1 MRESIMTATPKQLLT
16 HFRNSV
22 LLIEPSPRWIRGY
35 FSGAPV
41 VDSKRAILVKSQGG
55 RRGRMSYY
63 FPVED
68 VRTDL
73 LSPAGVET
81 NDRHIGDATH
91 YNLMYEGR
99 MAKQAAFSFGEPHAS
114 EEGFDPNDAPDL
126 RGYVC
131 FAWDKLDS
139 WFEEAEEI
147 FAHPR
152 DPYKRVDCIPSTRHI
167 KVTLGGQVVAE
178 SDRPVL
184 LFETGLR
191 TRYYIPKID
200 VRMDILRPSDTHTVC
215 PYKGTASYYSVEL
228 EDGTRYEDAAW
239 YYPQALPES
248 MRIAGGYL
256 AFYDEKMDSVEVE

>member
-1 MRESIMTATPKQLLT
+1 MTTADPQRLT
-16 HFRNSV
+16 NFRNSV
-22 LLIEPSPRWIRGY
+22 LLIEPSPRWIRG
-35 FSGAPV
+35 FAGGITV
-41 VDSKRAILVKSQGG
+41 VDSKRALLLKSVGA
-55 RRGRMSYY
+55 RRGRLAYY

-68 VRTDL
+68 VRMDL
-73 LSPAGVET
+73 LTPSGEVT
-81 NDRHIGDATH
+81 NDRHIGDATY
-91 YNLMYEGR
+91 YNLTINGEVR
-99 MAKQAAFSFGEPHAS
+99 EKAALTFGEPFAS
-114 EEGFDPNDAPDL
+114 EEGFERTDAPDL

-131 FAWDKLDS
+131 FTWDKIDS

-152 DPYKRVDCIPSTRHI
+152 DPYKRIDCVHSTRHI
-167 KVTLGGQVVAE
+167 KVKLGGEVVAE

-200 VRMDILRPSDTHTVC
+200 VRMDLLRPSDTKSVC

-228 EDGTRYEDAAW
+228 NGQLHQDVAW

-248 MRIAGGYL
+248 MPIAGGYV
-256 AFYDEKMDSVEVE
+256 AFYDERVESVEVD